1 MRVLDGEALTDVQ
14 NVELPIYCSCIE
26 KCITVCNVIWQS
38 VSYLKNGHH
47 SSNGLMIKAVLFILK
62 KTLSTV
68 LVKKHNFVV
77 LDDKCINNLI

>member
-47 SSNGLMIKAVLFILK
+47 SSNGLMHTSSSIYIKKNVIDS
-62 KTLSTV
+62 LSEEAQLCSV
-68 LVKKHNFVV
+68 R
-77 LDDKCINNLI
+77 